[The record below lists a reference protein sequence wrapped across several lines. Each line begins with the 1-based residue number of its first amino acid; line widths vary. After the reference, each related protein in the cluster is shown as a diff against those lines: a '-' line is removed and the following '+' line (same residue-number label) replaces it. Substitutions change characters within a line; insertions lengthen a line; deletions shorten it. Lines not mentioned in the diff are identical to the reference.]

1 MSAAGELFHTR
12 DGLCH
17 GIDALCCCLESY
29 DVELWSIIHE
39 REMCE
44 ALVRELE
51 EALVAEPS
59 TDKEEELAR
68 ERARDE
74 VVRWLAARQT
84 GKVEESEEEHEEE
97 DEEEDNEEDE
107 DELEGSS
114 GLSAKERGKRPAK

>member
-1 MSAAGELFHTR
+1 MAAK
-12 DGLCH
+12 
-17 GIDALCCCLESY
+17 
-29 DVELWSIIHE
+29 
-39 REMCE
+39 
-44 ALVRELE
+44 
-51 EALVAEPS
+51 PS
-59 TDKEEELAR
+59 TDEEEELAQ

-74 VVRWLAARQT
+74 VVRRLAAHQT